1 MRFRVKLIRA
11 ENYVDALWAR
21 NPVGLWHA
29 LNRLI
34 VPLFKSE
41 ARSTILLTIGIFFIL
56 FEPFLIASIMI
67 LIQITSIF
75 TNLLMVVNNSL
86 YIVDSCLLHYPV
98 QVWPFPKKF
107 IWIWFSARVHNNH
120 IQFS

>member
-1 MRFRVKLIRA
+1 MKRHYRRRFLFFGSFYLISRDVYERIGTHKSVKQELVEDGALGRKAKAMRFRVKLIRA

-56 FEPFLIASIMI
+56 FEPF
-67 LIQITSIF
+67 
-75 TNLLMVVNNSL
+75 
-86 YIVDSCLLHYPV
+86 
-98 QVWPFPKKF
+98 
-107 IWIWFSARVHNNH
+107 
-120 IQFS
+120 